1 MNPNAAAI
9 LASLRAVDHERAE
22 RRSDPDL
29 ERCCLAVKRLQ
40 HARFGTAY
48 SDVLALPRW
57 APAAR
62 FFLDDL
68 YGPGDFTRRDAEFAR
83 VVPNLVRRFP
93 ENIVRTV
100 ASLGELHALS
110 ERLDTA
116 MGRAIQQ
123 EGTEEQPALSGERY
137 GWAWRCVGARESRDR
152 QIALML
158 EVGRALD
165 RYTRNPVLRHSL
177 RLMRGPAQMAG
188 LGALQAFLERG
199 FDTFG
204 AMRGA
209 QPFLDLIALRE
220 RTIAER
226 LFGGAGLDEAVL
238 ALPGPLTA

>member
-9 LASLRAVDHERAE
+9 LASLQAVDHERAQ

-40 HARFGTAY
+40 HARFGSAY
-48 SDVLALPRW
+48 ADVLALPRW

-83 VVPNLVRRFP
+83 VVPNLVRLFP

-116 MGRAIQQ
+116 MGRAIQ
-123 EGTEEQPALSGERY
+123 EGTEECALDGERY
-137 GWAWRCVGARESRDR
+137 GWAWRCVGARESRVR

-158 EVGRALD
+158 EVGQALD

-177 RLMRGPAQMAG
+177 RLMRGPAQLAG
-188 LGALQAFLERG
+188 LGALQAFLESG

-238 ALPGPLTA
+238 ALPGQLAA